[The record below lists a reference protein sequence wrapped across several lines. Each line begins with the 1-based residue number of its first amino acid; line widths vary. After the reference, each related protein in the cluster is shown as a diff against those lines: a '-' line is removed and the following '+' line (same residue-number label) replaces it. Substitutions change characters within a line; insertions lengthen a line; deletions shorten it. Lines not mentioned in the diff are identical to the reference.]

1 MPTEPE
7 HDRTTKVPRHLWRG
21 DWRKDSERARQAA
34 EEEAAHRRA
43 AEREAR
49 RREAPAT
56 ASATR
61 ARSFPG
67 RARMLA
73 VAGLAVGLL
82 GLSFAGGVVLMQDD
96 DSDVL
101 PAVSGEP
108 LKPGKGGT
116 RASAVYAAASPAV
129 VSVRTGGGAGTG
141 FLIDDGGKIVTNA
154 HVVGDSERV
163 TVRFGEDE
171 SHDAE
176 VLGTD
181 PSSDLAVVSIDPD
194 DLPGGVKPLRFA
206 DSRSVRVGDA
216 AIAIGN
222 PFGLDRT
229 ATEGIVSGI
238 GRHIAAPNGFSID
251 EVIQTDAPINP
262 GNSGGP
268 LLDAAGRVIGVNA
281 QIATGGSSGNVGI
294 GFAVPSNT
302 ARQVVPRLEQGKR
315 IDRAHLGVETSPASA
330 VGDIGAR
337 IERVIPGGP
346 AQRAGLREGDVIM
359 RVGDKDVNDPSD
371 VSSAISA
378 RKPGDEVE
386 IQVERGGQVT
396 KIEARLGTRP
406 SNTP

>member
-1 MPTEPE
+1 MDPE
-7 HDRTTKVPRHLWRG
+7 NGTQSKIPRHLWRG
-21 DWRKDSERARQAA
+21 DWREHSERVREAA
-34 EEEAAHRRA
+34 EEEAAQRRA
-43 AEREAR
+43 AAPPAAPREAR
-49 RREAPAT
+49 AAASGVPGWLTGSRR
-56 ASATR
+56 
-61 ARSFPG
+61 
-67 RARMLA
+67 LA
-73 VAGLAVGLL
+73 IAGVAAGLFGLA
-82 GLSFAGGVVLMQDD
+82 FGGGALLMSGD

-101 PAVSGEP
+101 PAVSDDP
-108 LKPGKGGT
+108 IKPGKGET

-141 FLIDDGGKIVTNA
+141 FLIDGGKIVTNA

-163 TVRFGEDE
+163 TVRFGENE
-171 SHDAE
+171 PRDAD

-181 PSSDLAVVSIDPD
+181 LSSDLAVVSVDRQ

-206 DSRSVRVGDA
+206 DSRSVNVGDA

-281 QIATGGSSGNVGI
+281 QIATGGSRGNVGI

-302 ARQVVPRLEQGKR
+302 ARQVVPKLERGQR
-315 IDRAHLGVETSPASA
+315 IDRAHLGVETSPASS
-330 VGDIGAR
+330 VGDIGAQVQ
-337 IERVIPGGP
+337 RVIPGSP
-346 AQRAGLREGDVIM
+346 AARAGLREGDVIM
-359 RVGDKDVNDPSD
+359 RVDDKDVNDPAD

-378 RKPGDEVE
+378 KKPGDEVE
-386 IQVERGGQVT
+386 VQVERGGSVT
-396 KIEARLGTRP
+396 ELKATLGTRP
-406 SNTP
+406 SGTP